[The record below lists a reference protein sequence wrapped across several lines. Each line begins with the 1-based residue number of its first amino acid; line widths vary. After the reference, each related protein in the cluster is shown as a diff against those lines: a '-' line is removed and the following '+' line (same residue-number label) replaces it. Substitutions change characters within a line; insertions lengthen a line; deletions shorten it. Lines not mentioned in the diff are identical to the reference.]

1 MSVVIAPHL
10 SPSFGSFSF
19 GDHGLEAIPVLSTG
33 LSASILHV
41 TGPNLPPASVKSVEW
56 VPKKA
61 GEDELTEIT
70 NMFEKG
76 RTTPPA
82 PKPQSSVDTRVYL
95 TSKSNQQ
102 THRFFSR
109 DLAVLPL
116 SQTSL
121 SNVAPAA
128 SFDGG
133 PLNID
138 PVPPNSRNHNVPF
151 SIGHPRSFPIT
162 DSEIVKRPRERPPP
176 VYSTGRPIKHPIP
189 FPSIT
194 VTRPVEKPKKT
205 AIFPL
210 DESFPASSGSNP
222 SLAGTSLSDAKD
234 RKPSS
239 GSNATSMSLVGALS
253 SAFSENA
260 AQNSSYEI
268 HSAPHSLVGAMTSA
282 FSGNV
287 GPENFY
293 SDNDLGAESPESD
306 SDPQI
311 TERHFHKRRQA
322 FKPVPQIISPE
333 KSQLRSRHT
342 PKGPY
347 LIPSEQIL
355 ERHLAVEKLL
365 ALPPLGTSVAR
376 ENAKEYLDIDEE
388 VLLDRK
394 SGAEVHKLQRRQVN
408 LETRR
413 SIWKNNLRFVMKQ
426 RSASTSTQSAPFR
439 QYHTSSLP
447 SSTTYLQRVQSECGE
462 AALDGIMGELPSWET
477 NLKPRK
483 YRREVD
489 AVPSEAESEEKHSGP
504 TKRSHS
510 HEIHP
515 RKKVKFS
522 NSDPRTCTSNAINHQ
537 FNAVLC
543 AELLQK
549 LVKGKV
555 RITGQEL
562 EQIALFLEDPLL
574 ERVMKASP
582 NRDVDIE
589 YDKACDSIW
598 HVLQRIAQS
607 PPDTLGIP
615 EDVERVL
622 KWQAEKIVR
631 NVKLVQA

>member
-10 SPSFGSFSF
+10 SPSFGSLNF
-19 GDHGLEAIPVLSTG
+19 GDHHGLEAIPVLSTG

-41 TGPNLPPASVKSVEW
+41 TGTNIPPASVKSVEW
-56 VPKKA
+56 VPKKLD
-61 GEDELTEIT
+61 EDELTEIT

-133 PLNID
+133 PLNIY
-138 PVPPNSRNHNVPF
+138 PVPPNSGHHHVPPV
-151 SIGHPRSFPIT
+151 SIGRPLNFPIT

-176 VYSTGRPIKHPIP
+176 AYSTGHPRKNL
-189 FPSIT
+189 SIT
-194 VTRPVEKPKKT
+194 VTRPVGKQKKT
-205 AIFPL
+205 SIFPL
-210 DESFPASSGSNP
+210 DQSSPASSGSNP
-222 SLAGTSLSDAKD
+222 PLAGTDLSNAKD
-234 RKPSS
+234 CEPSS
-239 GSNATSMSLVGALS
+239 GSNTTGMSLVGALS

-260 AQNSSYEI
+260 AQNSSYEV

-287 GPENFY
+287 PENFY

-365 ALPPLGTSVAR
+365 ALPLLGTSVAR

-394 SGAEVHKLQRRQVN
+394 SGAEVHKLQRRQVD
-408 LETRR
+408 LEARR

-426 RSASTSTQSAPFR
+426 RSASTSTQSGPFR
-439 QYHTSSLP
+439 QYHTSSLA
-447 SSTTYLQRVQSECGE
+447 SSTTYLQR
-462 AALDGIMGELPSWET
+462 
-477 NLKPRK
+477 